1 MEKMYEEMI
10 DMMAMPMEKKPELTM
25 QTIEREMHD
34 ILMKANDVASA
45 MLMAL
50 NAQGHEVKMIDAN
63 CMREAMECDKM
74 LAVGVLNA
82 IIELK
87 GIILD

>member
-50 NAQGHEVKMIDAN
+50 NAQGHEVKMIDA
-63 CMREAMECDKM
+63 
-74 LAVGVLNA
+74 
-82 IIELK
+82 K
-87 GIILD
+87 GNRL